1 MVINLVIGAGDGYRF
16 EDQMPW
22 ISYLERH
29 GFKCTQIPLM
39 ETNPAVSYDDLRTD
53 NYCRF
58 IDSFIN
64 PKLEYWMI
72 CISKSCHWFR
82 VYASRRKNIKKLI
95 MIEPTTMN
103 PKLLVRFE
111 EARGNYFVKDY
122 FEESE
127 EHEEYDADQ
136 KALDS
141 IVSDKKRYF
150 PKCPITIIWSTRD
163 NQDEFYSERVNMLK
177 REFETYLKRNGC
189 VVKSFTVN
197 GNHNLT
203 LQEKNFDLLL
213 KLLMS

>member
-1 MVINLVIGAGDGYRF
+1 MVINLAIGIGDGYRF

-22 ISYLERH
+22 INFLEKH
-29 GFKCTQIPLM
+29 GFKCVQIPLM
-39 ETNPAVSYDDLRTD
+39 EINPAVSYKDLSSD
-53 NYCRF
+53 NYCKY
-58 IDSFIN
+58 IDTFIN

-72 CISKSCHWFR
+72 SISKSCHWFR
-82 VYASRRKNIKKLI
+82 VYASKRRNIKKLI

-163 NQDEFYSERVNMLK
+163 NRDEFYSERVNMLK

-189 VVKSFTVN
+189 VEVI
-197 GNHNLT
+197 HH
-203 LQEKNFDLLL
+203 
-213 KLLMS
+213 